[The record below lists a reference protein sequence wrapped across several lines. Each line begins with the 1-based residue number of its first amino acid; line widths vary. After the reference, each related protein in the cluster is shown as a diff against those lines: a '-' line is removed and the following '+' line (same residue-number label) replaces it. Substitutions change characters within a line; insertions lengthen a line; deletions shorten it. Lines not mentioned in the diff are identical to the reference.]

1 MTPDAFPISR
11 PVAVADLI
19 REARQD
25 IVIDATAGER
35 AALAEYLGVLA
46 VGMVQAR
53 LTARAQPGRR
63 FVLEGRVRASLT
75 QTCVVTL
82 EPVAEEIDAV
92 LHRVYEDAPAGEDGE
107 DNLIDPFDEDLPEPV
122 DGGVIDA
129 GAAVCELIALEM
141 SPYPRR
147 EGAEPLENK
156 AATPP
161 EESAASHPFAALSK
175 LRKTPD

>member
-1 MTPDAFPISR
+1 MTPDAYPISH

-19 REARQD
+19 REERQD
-25 IVIDATAGER
+25 IVIDATTGQR
-35 AALAEYLGVLA
+35 AALAGYLGIPA

-92 LHRVYEDAPAGEDGE
+92 LHRVYEDAPAEED

-161 EESAASHPFAALSK
+161 EESAASHPFAALSR